1 VAQPPRICVLSVGD
15 PRGDPLLNK
24 QLILRAVG
32 LDETASK
39 RGHNYV
45 TVFIDMDR
53 RDKPVIFV
61 VPGKGLRGR
70 VS

>member
-1 VAQPPRICVLSVGD
+1 MPHTTDRTLPAVAALDLSAV
-15 PRGDPLLNK
+15 
-24 QLILRAVG
+24 RAVG

-53 RDKPVIFV
+53 RDK
-61 VPGKGLRGR
+61 LH
-70 VS
+70 

>member
-1 VAQPPRICVLSVGD
+1 MRQAVARLD
-15 PRGDPLLNK
+15 LRG
-24 QLILRAVG
+24 LRAAG

-45 TVFIDMDR
+45 TVITDMDR
-53 RDKPVIFV
+53 RGKPVIFV